1 MNPLMILTLAV
12 THFFVL
18 IVPSPDILLI
28 LRTSLASGYKEAI
41 AASFGVGCGI
51 VIWIFLTVLGLNAL
65 FLAFPAIQILLMI
78 TSSLYL
84 LYLGVGILRSLKS
97 GSSLNLNGKATK
109 GGLRKFFITGF
120 FTNLSNPKAVLY
132 FASVFSVFVSSLD
145 SLWQLLGVAFF
156 ISFESLCVFL
166 LVGKIFSSKKPR
178 EIFLNN
184 QKILDAVC
192 GAIFI
197 VFALLIA
204 YECYQKIQG

>member
-18 IVPSPDILLI
+18 IVPGPDILLI

-41 AASFGVGCGI
+41 AASLGVGCGI
-51 VIWIFLTVLGLNAL
+51 VIWIFLAVLGLNAL

-78 TSSLYL
+78 ASSLYL

-97 GSSLNLNGKATK
+97 GGSLNLKGKATK

-145 SLWQLLGVAFF
+145 SLWQL
-156 ISFESLCVFL
+156 
-166 LVGKIFSSKKPR
+166 GKIFSAKRPR